1 MKKSRLV
8 VCLLNFFIA
17 SVMGVV
23 LRLSPLYPLDFN
35 YHFLLHGHSHTAL
48 LGWIYL
54 MLYTLIVHHF
64 IPEEKQQN
72 RYYTCLFWI
81 TQIAV
86 TGMMISFPFQ
96 GYGLYSITFSTLHIF
111 CSYFFC
117 YKIWKEQRPVSLYD
131 GILLKTAL
139 VFLLLSTIGVWSLGI
154 IGASGTKNASLY
166 QAAIQFFLHF
176 QFNGWFI
183 FGLLALLANRYHNYI
198 KRITAQKF
206 NHWVVLLIIS
216 TVLTYVLPL
225 HWYFPTV
232 FPIWINGIG
241 VVLQLITF
249 IAALLYFFKRY
260 GFVIP
265 KTSTTNRLLLYAGS
279 IAITFK
285 IIVQIATLFPE
296 TAMASHYIRN
306 FTIGFIHLIMLGVV
320 NTFLFMLTA
329 TVKPLHFLDT
339 PVSRFGLLLFL
350 SGFVITEFILFLQG
364 GYFYFEKGYI
374 TNYYVLLFV
383 FSLLLALGLFLIL
396 LGTLLSK
403 KELR

>member
-23 LRLSPLYPLDFN
+23 LRLSSLYPLNFN

-64 IPEEKQQN
+64 IPQEKQQN
-72 RYYTCLFWI
+72 RYYSRLFGI
-81 TQIAV
+81 TQFSVI
-86 TGMMISFPFQ
+86 GMMISFPFQ

-154 IGASGTKNASLY
+154 IGASGTKNASIY

-198 KRITAQKF
+198 KRITTHKF
-206 NHWVVLLIIS
+206 NQWVVLLIIS
-216 TVLTYVLPL
+216 TVLTYGLPL

-249 IAALLYFFKRY
+249 IAAFFYFLKWY

-265 KTSTTNRLLLYAGS
+265 KTSTTTRLLLYAGC
-279 IAITFK
+279 IALTLK
-285 IIVQIATLFPE
+285 IIVQMATIFPEIAT
-296 TAMASHYIRN
+296 ASHYIRN
-306 FTIGFIHLIMLGVV
+306 FTIGFIHLLMLGVI

-329 TVKPLHFLDT
+329 TIKPLQFLNRT
-339 PVSRFGLLLFL
+339 VSRFGLLLFL

-364 GYFYFEKGYI
+364 GYFYFEKGFI
-374 TNYYVLLFV
+374 TNYYELLFL

-396 LGTLLSK
+396 LGTLLSSK
-403 KELR
+403 KN